1 MDTME
6 VSKDGKFLVNPKK
19 HTRNAAISLAPMV
32 LCSIL
37 SFVIPFNGVK
47 AVLFLGVIIFSFL
60 SKKFCS
66 LLDKKTGAV
75 IRNPSYHS
83 DTEVSERKC

>member
-6 VSKDGKFLVNPKK
+6 VSKDGKFLVNSKK
-19 HTRNAAISLAPMV
+19 HTRNAAIALVPMV

-37 SFVIPFNGVK
+37 SFLIPVNGVK
-47 AVLFLGVIIFSFL
+47 AVLFLCVIIFSFL

-66 LLDKKTGAV
+66 FLDKKSGAV
-75 IRNPSYHS
+75 IPNPNYHS
-83 DTEVSERKC
+83 GVETPER